1 MGLITKYGSFWGLV
15 PQTTGRTFWVAPS
28 ASYVVE
34 GNTYP
39 ASDNNDGLSPERALL
54 TANQAITNA
63 TANVGDVIV
72 LLPGAHSVSSTI
84 AVTKAGLTIVG
95 IPGGMMR
102 TTTLRHNSGGRRTR
116 TTLTCTATAGIC
128 ITVSAVDTEIAYIT
142 FLPAAAG
149 GRGIS
154 LAPLSGAANRTYIH
168 DCAFAM
174 VATASVTTYGVT
186 VPAGVTADLL
196 EDTLVS
202 HCYFVSGL
210 DTSTGANGSAVNTL
224 GTTSSF
230 TIEQC
235 TFELKGTA
243 AWANA
248 ILASNAG
255 GKGLVIR
262 DCDFINPTSATT
274 VITTAINTTGQTIDG
289 STQVHRCYIPTGTD
303 GVTASAMVD
312 IVLTE
317 TYLANSSGGALVT
330 NA

>member
-1 MGLITKYGSFWGLV
+1 MALITKYGSFWGLI
-15 PQTTGRTFWVAPS
+15 PNTTGRYFWVSPS
-28 ASYVVE
+28 ATYTVE
-34 GNTYP
+34 GVSFS
-39 ASDNNDGLSPERALL
+39 ASDDNDGLSPERAFR
-54 TANQAITNA
+54 TINAAISA
-63 TANVGDVIV
+63 ASASVGDVIV
-72 LLPGAHSVSSTI
+72 LLPGAHSVSTTI
-84 AVTKAGLTIVG
+84 TLNKAGLTITG
-95 IPGGMMR
+95 IPGGR
-102 TTTLRHNSGGRRTR
+102 VGEPVGRRASGGKRMKTSI
-116 TTLTCTATAGIC
+116 TSTATAGII
-128 ITVSAVDTEIAYIT
+128 ITVSAADCEIAYIH
-142 FLPAAAG
+142 FLPPAAG

-168 DCAFAM
+168 DCTFGL
-174 VATASVTTYGVT
+174 VGTASVTTYGVT

-196 EDTLVS
+196 EDTLIS
-202 HCYFVSGL
+202 NCYFVSGAEGA
-210 DTSTGANGSAVNTL
+210 SGANGSAINTL

-230 TIEQC
+230 TIELC

-243 AWANA
+243 AWATA
-248 ILASNAG
+248 ILASQAG

-289 STQVHRCYIPTGTD
+289 STQVHRCYFPTGTD